1 MDAENSV
8 RKEKAEHSSS
18 TKDQQQENDEGGVA
32 KLPPKFPKAQNR
44 NLEVRSPFESE
55 ANRPLDQNEEAGG
68 KGKSVFPL
76 KSALSSG
83 QVGISHGISQDD
95 GQMGEGK
102 SIKRN
107 VSWADFSDGNAL
119 TTVVEFERDPIP
131 SSPTSLDSWDSEDGQ
146 GCCCSVM

>member
-1 MDAENSV
+1 MDAENSIQ
-8 RKEKAEHSSS
+8 KDKAEHGPLNQ
-18 TKDQQQENDEGGVA
+18 DQQQQQGEDGVA

-44 NLEVRSPFESE
+44 NIEVRSPFESE
-55 ANRPLDQNEEAGG
+55 ANRPLDQNEDAGG
-68 KGKSVFPL
+68 KGKSLFPL

-83 QVGISHGISQDD
+83 QVGNNGASQDD

-119 TTVVEFERDPIP
+119 TTVVEFERDHIP
-131 SSPTSLDSWDSEDGQ
+131 SSPTSLDSWDSQDGQ

>member
-1 MDAENSV
+1 MDAENSAQQ
-8 RKEKAEHSSS
+8 EKAEQSSL
-18 TKDQQQENDEGGVA
+18 TKDQQQQYDEGGLA
-32 KLPPKFPKAQNR
+32 KPPKFPKAQNK

-55 ANRPLDQNEEAGG
+55 ANRPLDENERTDG

-83 QVGISHGISQDD
+83 QIGISHGNTQDY

-131 SSPTSLDSWDSEDGQ
+131 SSPTSLDSWDSQDGQ
-146 GCCCSVM
+146 GCCCSLM